1 MKQFVVKFTHK
12 FDYMEMKVSDVA
24 SREEAVQFAVQTI
37 EKEKDLKRQNGEDFD
52 DWRFDS
58 AKELPN

>member
-1 MKQFVVKFTHK
+1 MKQFVVKFIHK